1 MIEMPNAFDRAA
13 LQNRVRSQASALPEI
28 YGRVDFSTAPERFT
42 VDMAETSSLRG
53 PFKDRRKSLLAN
65 DDRVALIQAYTMMG
79 DAVADAYAAL
89 MPQYGFKK
97 LVDMLKLSCEIGI
110 DAVPDAPQQLRVF
123 IADMERKPD
132 WLDTD
137 LVNEGA
143 RIERNLYANLAPFV
157 IRGGLLATFMNK
169 YSALPMALTG
179 NFAGTRASKRILET
193 ATFFTLT
200 VLPGAMERHGEAF
213 KAAAMVRLMHSM
225 VRFNVT
231 RREGVWDSQVYGIPI
246 PQVDQM
252 PAGLLA
258 PFLLAVEALRKGRTQ
273 FTRGERARVELARYR
288 CFLLGL
294 PEALL
299 ASTPEEIEALM
310 LTRQATLRKAFDDKI
325 CGALVRGTMEAE
337 LSPDKSLKGRIVRR
351 LEMAFSKIF
360 LIRNFLDGDSTRA
373 AAIGVPFTWADRAF
387 ALAAALMIFP
397 KLLAYRL
404 ASHVSL
410 LRRAADDRLIRKIE
424 HQLALYGHAEFES
437 DGGTYKP
444 AHA

>member
-1 MIEMPNAFDRAA
+1 MTKAFDHAA
-13 LQNRVRSQASALPEI
+13 LQDRVRSQASSLPEI
-28 YGRVDFSTAPERFT
+28 YGHIDFEATPERFT
-42 VDMAETSSLRG
+42 VDSPDISSLRG
-53 PFKDRRKSLLAN
+53 PFKERRTSLLAN
-65 DDRVALIQAYTMMG
+65 TDRVALIRAYTMMG

-89 MPQYGFKK
+89 MPKYGFKK
-97 LVDMLKLSCEIGI
+97 LVDMLKLSCEKGI
-110 DAVPDAPQQLRVF
+110 DAVPDAPQQLRAF
-123 IADMERKPD
+123 IADMERKPA
-132 WLDTD
+132 WLDMD

-200 VLPGAMERHGEAF
+200 VLPGALERYGEAF

-231 RREGVWDSQVYGIPI
+231 RREGVWDGRIYGIPI

-258 PFLLAVEALRKGRTQ
+258 PFLLAVDALRKGRTQ
-273 FTRGERARVELARYR
+273 FTRGERARVELARCR

-294 PEALL
+294 PEDLL
-299 ASTPEEIEALM
+299 GSTPEEIEALM
-310 LTRQATLRKAFDDKI
+310 LTRQATLRKAFDEKT

-337 LSPDKSLKGRIVRR
+337 LSPDKSLKGRIMRR
-351 LEMAFSKIF
+351 LEMAFSKTF
-360 LIRNFLDGDSTRA
+360 LIRNFLDRDSARA
-373 AAIGVPFTWADRAF
+373 AAIGVPFTRADRAF
-387 ALAAALMIFP
+387 ALVAALTIFP
-397 KLLAYRL
+397 KMFAYQL
-404 ASHVSL
+404 ASRVSF
-410 LRRAADDRLIRKIE
+410 LRDAADGRLIHKIE

-437 DGGTYKP
+437 DAETYKP